1 MSSLLDLSGSL
12 CLDDYKID
20 EKSVG
25 SGSAATCY
33 LARHSRADSCGNM
46 PSELVLK
53 IAKLPSQDKE
63 EERSILQAEV
73 AILSAVQGHPNIVS
87 FYGVAL
93 MEQPFWNQGSRYA
106 IQMEMCG
113 GGDLWQA
120 VSKERFTE
128 PTSQKVMI
136 GLLGALDHMHK
147 HGYVHRDVKPEN
159 VLMTKDGIP
168 KLADFGISARL
179 SDGVEMARRCGSPG
193 YAGPEMWLSGQ
204 QYGAKVDV
212 FAAGALC
219 HFIISAKLCFP
230 GSTLQS
236 IVRKTVLSPVN
247 FRKSVHLE
255 RLSEG
260 YKDFI
265 RSLLEKD
272 EDCRPTCKE
281 ALSMLAELQQSKEC
295 DGDEIECLASKSK
308 RDQSRFNTNLSV
320 FSGSTNNT
328 ESSSRYTSNDTE
340 SNSRFAS
347 NGSATSESRFASNGR
362 RRFASN
368 GSATSESSAHV
379 AAQLQHPFL
388 DREEGIAFCSEFQAA
403 ARPHAPREPKPVSSC
418 PAPRRTRI
426 QGFKVLEKVITAMG
440 IQSKPAFSSLSGGGG
455 DCCC

>member
-1 MSSLLDLSGSL
+1 MSSLLDLSVSL

-53 IAKLPSQDKE
+53 IAKLPSQDTE
-63 EERSILQAEV
+63 EECSTLQAEV
-73 AILSAVQGHPNIVS
+73 SILSAVQGHPNIVS

-93 MEQPFWNQGSRYA
+93 MDQPSWNQESRYA

-120 VSKERFTE
+120 VAKERFTE
-128 PTSQKVMI
+128 STSQKVML
-136 GLLGALDHMHK
+136 GLLGALEHMHK

-193 YAGPEMWLSGQ
+193 YAGPEMWLQGQ

-230 GSTLQS
+230 GSTLKS
-236 IVRKTVLSPVN
+236 IVRKTVFSPVN
-247 FRKSVHLE
+247 FRKSMHLE

-265 RSLLEKD
+265 RCLLEKD
-272 EDCRPTCKE
+272 ADSRPTCTE

-295 DGDEIECLASKSK
+295 YGDETACVASKSK
-308 RDQSRFNTNLSV
+308 KWDRYLSKLSV
-320 FSGSTNNT
+320 LSGSTVDTESRSRYTSYDT
-328 ESSSRYTSNDTE
+328 ESSSRDRYL
-340 SNSRFAS
+340 S
-347 NGSATSESRFASNGR
+347 NGSDACN
-362 RRFASN
+362 
-368 GSATSESSAHV
+368 TSESSAHV
-379 AAQLQHPFL
+379 AAAVQRPFL
-388 DREEGIAFCSEFQAA
+388 DREEDIAFCSEFQAS

-426 QGFKVLEKVITAMG
+426 QGLKEKVITALG
-440 IQSKPAFSSLSGGGG
+440 IQSNHALSSLSGGGG

>member
-1 MSSLLDLSGSL
+1 MSSLLDLSVSL
-12 CLDDYKID
+12 CLDDYTID

-93 MEQPFWNQGSRYA
+93 MEQPFWNQESRYA

-179 SDGVEMARRCGSPG
+179 SDSVEMARRCGSPG

-308 RDQSRFNTNLSV
+308 RDLSRFNTNLSV
-320 FSGSTNNT
+320 FSGSTNDT

-340 SNSRFAS
+340 SNSRC
-347 NGSATSESRFASNGR
+347 
-362 RRFASN
+362 RFASN

-388 DREEGIAFCSEFQAA
+388 DREEDIVFCSEFQAV

-426 QGFKVLEKVITAMG
+426 QGFKEKVITAMG
-440 IQSKPAFSSLSGGGG
+440 IQSKPALSSLSGGGG